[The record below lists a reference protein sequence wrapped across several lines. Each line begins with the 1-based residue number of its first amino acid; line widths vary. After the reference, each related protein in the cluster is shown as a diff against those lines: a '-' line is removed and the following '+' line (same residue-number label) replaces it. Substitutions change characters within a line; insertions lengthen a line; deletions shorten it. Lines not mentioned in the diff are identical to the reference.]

1 MTAVRPLALIAV
13 VLAGL
18 FVLKALAILDGAT
31 QLFGATAFAAEEEDE
46 TGQAEQENE
55 ASAEAA
61 GDDPA
66 AEPDAAAAPQSG
78 NSLPPR
84 NEPRTSTELDLLER
98 LAERRRALDA
108 REAELDTRE
117 GLITV
122 AEQRVEERI
131 AELQALE
138 ADVRAIMNELEADRA
153 EQIDA
158 IVNVYSALEPD
169 AAAAIMEQMYEND
182 RETLLLVAEQL
193 QRTSARGFAAVMG
206 EMRPDFAARLT
217 SMLHARAAPPET
229 VADMEARLEAA
240 GE

>member
-1 MTAVRPLALIAV
+1 MTSVRPLALIAV

-18 FVLKALAILDGAT
+18 FVLKALAVVDGAT
-31 QLFGATAFAAEEEDE
+31 QLFGAAAFAAQEDE
-46 TGQAEQENE
+46 SGVAREESE
-55 ASAEAA
+55 A
-61 GDDPA
+61 PA
-66 AEPDAAAAPQSG
+66 AEPADDDMTPAPDAGAASATN

-84 NEPRTSTELDLLER
+84 DEPRTSTELDLLER
-98 LAERRRALDA
+98 RAERRRALDA

-131 AELQALE
+131 SELQALE
-138 ADVRAIMNELEADRA
+138 EDVRAIMDELEADRA

-169 AAAAIMEQMYEND
+169 AAAAIMEQMYEDD
-182 RETLLLVAEQL
+182 RETLLLVAEKL

-217 SMLHARAAPPET
+217 SLLHARVAPPET